1 MESTSTLSKP
11 VTSSMLSY
19 SALTDTGY
27 VLLLP
32 AASRVSLI
40 VECQLTVKC
49 MTDNVHSPLSHLVFD
64 LESKSIVEELKPEFV
79 GVGKNS
85 ADPECLSLAWS
96 ADGSTLFAGY
106 SDNKVRIFTVG

>member
-1 MESTSTLSKP
+1 
-11 VTSSMLSY
+11 MLS
-19 SALTDTGY
+19 SSVLTVTGS
-27 VLLLP
+27 VQPLL
-32 AASRVSLI
+32 AASRVSFVEVVKSEILFLI
-40 VECQLTVKC
+40 SSFFL
-49 MTDNVHSPLSHLVFD
+49 PVFD
-64 LESKSIVEELKPEFV
+64 LESKSIVDELKPEFV